1 MPSEAV
7 KGHGYA
13 WELELAFPRF
23 HCPPYT
29 SPSYFFHRSPQAWPQ
44 YSAHL
49 VHVLLKVPP

>member
-1 MPSEAV
+1 MPSEAI

-13 WELELAFPRF
+13 WELDLAFPRF